1 MQHGGGVLRGVP
13 KCEKPGMCL
22 MEKIHVLGEPHSG
35 MSYSTIEFN
44 VDDSTIYVKLDFFII
59 KAHIKQD

>member
-22 MEKIHVLGEPHSG
+22 MEKIRVLGKPHQ
-35 MSYSTIEFN
+35 
-44 VDDSTIYVKLDFFII
+44 
-59 KAHIKQD
+59 A